1 MRIGHNANCIYDW
14 GILLASLSV
23 VVPLTDQPT
32 VEQMVGGPA
41 TVGAGVRGNRKKQ
54 EAGVVMLV
62 I

>member
-41 TVGAGVRGNRKKQ
+41 TVGVGVRGNRKKQ
-54 EAGVVMLV
+54 EVVMLV

>member
-23 VVPLTDQPT
+23 VVPLTNQPT

-54 EAGVVMLV
+54 EVVMLV